1 MKNIFNSKCEAIINP
16 VNLVGVMGAGLALQF
31 KNKYPINYQ
40 KYKEA
45 CDNKQFKMGTCLT
58 IKENEKFII
67 NFPTKIHYKDPSK
80 LEYIEKSL
88 EALERHIKHYEIK
101 SVAFPAVGAGL
112 GGLDWNDVKK
122 LLDNFVKKHS
132 EIQFEIYEP
141 LSPSLNYQKD
151 LSGLDIG

>member
-1 MKNIFNSKCEAIINP
+1 MKDIFNSNCEAIINP
-16 VNLVGVMGAGLALQF
+16 VNLVGVMGAGLAAQF
-31 KNKYPINYQ
+31 KNKYPINYK

-45 CDNKQFKMGTCLT
+45 CDNNQFKIGTCLT
-58 IKENEKFII
+58 IKEKEKFIV

-80 LEYIEKSL
+80 IEYIEKSL
-88 EALERHIKHYEIK
+88 EALERHIKYFEIK

-112 GGLDWNDVKK
+112 GGLDWNEVKK

-141 LSPSLNYQKD
+141 LPHHYPFFK
-151 LSGLDIG
+151 